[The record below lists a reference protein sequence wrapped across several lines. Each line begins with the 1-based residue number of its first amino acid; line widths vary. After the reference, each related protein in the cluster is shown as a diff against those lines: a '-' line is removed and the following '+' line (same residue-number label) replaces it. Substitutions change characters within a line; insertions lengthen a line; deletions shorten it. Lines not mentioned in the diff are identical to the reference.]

1 MTTKRNFSGEIA
13 LLTTALIWG
22 SGFIGVDYCL
32 EVGFPPSMINM
43 LRFMI
48 GAAAMLIII
57 NKKIVTFTKAEIKTG
72 MIAGFFFFVGFH
84 FQAIGMQTI
93 EVSSNALLTATNLL
107 MVPFICRLVFKE
119 RIPGRVYLAVFACF
133 FGIAVLNWSDSGF
146 TLRIGDILTLICA
159 FGFACHIAYL
169 GYAGGGNKNTMNLT
183 FIQLFTVGV
192 LSAIY
197 FFFFE
202 NTTVAV
208 SNWGIG
214 IAAVMYLAL
223 FPTALCM
230 FLQTF
235 GQKRTATSKSAILL
249 SLESLFG
256 AAFSVL
262 LGLEPKTINLLVG
275 GSIIFLSVLW
285 LEWRNSK
292 STTGEMLS

>member
-1 MTTKRNFSGEIA
+1 MAKRNIAGELA

-43 LRFMI
+43 LRFLI

-72 MIAGFFFFVGFH
+72 AIAGFFFFIGFH

-119 RIPGRVYLAVFACF
+119 RIPLRVYIAVFACF
-133 FGIAVLNWSDSGF
+133 FGIAVLNWSESGF

-169 GYAGGGNKNTMNLT
+169 GYAGGDNKNTMNLT

-192 LSAIY
+192 LSSIY
-197 FFFFE
+197 FFCFE
-202 NTTVAV
+202 TAPVAI
-208 SNWGIG
+208 SDRGIG

-256 AAFSVL
+256 AAFSVF
-262 LGLEPKTINLLVG
+262 LGLEPITINLLIG
-275 GSIIFLSVLW
+275 GSIIFLSILW
-285 LEWRNSK
+285 LEWKNSK
-292 STTGEMLS
+292 QLDKGERIQ

>member
-1 MTTKRNFSGEIA
+1 MAKRNFAGELA

-32 EVGFPPSMINM
+32 EVGFPPGMINM
-43 LRFMI
+43 LRFLI
-48 GAAAMLIII
+48 GAAAMGIII
-57 NKKIVTFTKAEIKTG
+57 NKKIITFTKAEIKTG
-72 MIAGFFFFVGFH
+72 VIAGFFFFIGFH

-119 RIPGRVYLAVFACF
+119 TIPLRVYIAVFACF
-133 FGIAVLNWSDSGF
+133 FGIAVLNWSESGF
-146 TLRIGDILTLICA
+146 SLRIGDILTLICA

-197 FFFFE
+197 FFGFE
-202 NTTVAV
+202 TSTVTV
-208 SNWGIG
+208 SHWGIG

-256 AAFSVL
+256 AAFSVM
-262 LGLEPKTINLLVG
+262 LGLEPVTINLLIG

-292 STTGEMLS
+292 QLTKGEIIS

>member
-1 MTTKRNFSGEIA
+1 MAKRNFAGELA

-32 EVGFPPSMINM
+32 EAGFPPSMINM
-43 LRFMI
+43 LRFLI
-48 GAAAMLIII
+48 GAAAMLLII

-72 MIAGFFFFVGFH
+72 AIAGFFFFLGFH

-119 RIPGRVYLAVFACF
+119 KIAIRVYIAVFACF
-133 FGIAVLNWSDSGF
+133 FGIAVLNWSESGF
-146 TLRIGDILTLICA
+146 TLRMGDILTLICA

-183 FIQLFTVGV
+183 FMQLFTVGV
-192 LSAIY
+192 LSSVY
-197 FFFFE
+197 FFCFE
-202 NTTVAV
+202 TSPVAV

-262 LGLEPKTINLLVG
+262 LGLEPVTINLLIG
-275 GSIIFLSVLW
+275 GGIIFLSVLW

-292 STTGEMLS
+292 QLSKGELIP